1 MIDLLKDLFRGPSAT
16 VNNTSLRQAGWWSEI
31 VSPKTGAGVSITEDN
46 ALKIVAVYSC
56 IRIIAETIAGL
67 PIHIYRKTDK
77 GREEVDH
84 PLKQV
89 LCVTP
94 NRYQTGFELM
104 EMMVSSLNLRG
115 EAFAHKIIN
124 GRGQLVALEPLQAKY
139 MKTDLDE
146 NNELVFTYQSP
157 DEYRVFRH
165 QELWRP
171 LGLSLNGVTGLSP
184 VGLARESLG
193 IAYAAELSAAHLYS
207 NGAQIPGVLEM
218 PAKLDEETID
228 RLRGQWAKNQSG
240 PVNQFKPLI
249 LEHGMQYKETGMKA
263 VDAQFLESRKFQ
275 ITEIARIFRV
285 PLHKLQEMEHATF
298 SNIEHQS
305 IEFVTD
311 TILPWVIKL
320 EQSLARDIFTTTEK
334 QKLFIKFNLSG
345 LLRGDTAT
353 RYEAYS
359 KAITD
364 GWINRNEVRQLED
377 LNPVDGLDEYLVPL
391 NMGSATDNE
400 PDTEKSTENSAQNI
414 AQTPIINY
422 LAKREVRD
430 VKKIKPEKREKF
442 YTSFAETMVELGA
455 EQQKSAD
462 YAVKRIKQ
470 SKTPDIDTVKQDLGA
485 IYE

>member
-1 MIDLLKDLFRGPSAT
+1 VINLLKDLFDGPNGA
-16 VNNTSLRQAGWWSEI
+16 VKNASLKQSGWWSQI

-56 IRIIAETIAGL
+56 IRIISETIAGL
-67 PIHIYRKTDK
+67 PIHIYRKTDN

-104 EMMVSSLNLRG
+104 EMMVSSLNMRG

-124 GRGQLVALEPLQAKY
+124 GRGELVALEPLEAKY

-184 VGLARESLG
+184 IGLARESLG
-193 IAYAAELSAAHLYS
+193 IASAAELSAAHLYS
-207 NGAQIPGVLEM
+207 NGAQIPGVLEIA
-218 PAKLDEETID
+218 AKLDEETIE
-228 RLRGQWAKNQSG
+228 RLRTQWAINQSG
-240 PVNQFKPLI
+240 PANQFKPLI

-285 PLHKLQEMEHATF
+285 PLHKLQEMDHATF

-311 TILPWVIKL
+311 TILPWVVKL
-320 EQSLARDIFTTTEK
+320 EQSLARDIFTPSEK
-334 QKLFIKFNLSG
+334 QNLFIKFNLSG

-364 GWINRNEVRQLED
+364 GWLNRNEVRQLED
-377 LNPVDGLDEYLVPL
+377 LNPVEGLDEHLVPL
-391 NMGSATDNE
+391 NMGGASDNQPETDSDAENT
-400 PDTEKSTENSAQNI
+400 TETATENSVVS
-414 AQTPIINY
+414 Y

-430 VKKIKPEKREKF
+430 SKNLKPEKREKF

-455 EQQKSAD
+455 QPQKAAD
-462 YAVKRIKQ
+462 YAVKRIKDDQ
-470 SKTPDIDTVKQDLGA
+470 PLDIEAVKQDLGA